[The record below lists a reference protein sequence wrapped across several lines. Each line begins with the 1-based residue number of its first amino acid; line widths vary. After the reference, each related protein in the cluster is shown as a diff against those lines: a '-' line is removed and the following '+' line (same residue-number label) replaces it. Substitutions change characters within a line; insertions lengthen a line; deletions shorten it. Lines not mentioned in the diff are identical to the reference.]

1 MERDNKSIPRKIQNR
16 RGQTYYAK
24 LFQLRVC
31 LLLRIDNTEA
41 SDSGVATDLETT
53 WLVAKEEFAQQ
64 RQLAEATMT

>member
-1 MERDNKSIPRKIQNR
+1 M
-16 RGQTYYAK
+16 
-24 LFQLRVC
+24 
-31 LLLRIDNTEA
+31 LLRIDNTEA